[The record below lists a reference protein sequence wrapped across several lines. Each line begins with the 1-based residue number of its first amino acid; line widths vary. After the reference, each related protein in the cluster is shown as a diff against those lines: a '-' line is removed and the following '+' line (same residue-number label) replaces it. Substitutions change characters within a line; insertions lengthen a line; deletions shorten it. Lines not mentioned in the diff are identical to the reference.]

1 MSACD
6 PVRPR
11 QQKNAPPG
19 TVLSVYFFGW
29 ILSACGTILRSRV
42 DMMFRNA
49 GLELPS
55 NTVDTTSV
63 LVVMNMLMHTDFL
76 HVVPVDV
83 ARELSALSVAKCFR

>member
-1 MSACD
+1 MSRTDLTLAD
-6 PVRPR
+6 LVD
-11 QQKNAPPG
+11 
-19 TVLSVYFFGW
+19 FGW
-29 ILSACGTILRSRV
+29 ILSARGTILRNRV
-42 DMMFRNA
+42 DMMFRTA

-83 ARELSALSVAKCFR
+83 ARFYMRTGEIGMLPIEIRNNFV